1 MNRESV
7 PCTRIEIFRIVGFL
21 ACLLTIAGNHAAH
34 ALECSAQVK
43 KAITFQGK
51 IDLNRATEADLREI
65 PRVGI
70 KTARAILDHRKKI
83 RGFKS
88 MDQLS
93 RVRGVGDKTLACLQK
108 YAQVGEPV
116 PAQGQVLPADAN
128 RKR

>member
-1 MNRESV
+1 MTAN
-7 PCTRIEIFRIVGFL
+7 F
-21 ACLLTIAGNHAAH
+21 AAH
-34 ALECSAQVK
+34 ALECPANAK
-43 KAITFQGK
+43 KTITFQGK

-93 RVRGVGDKTLACLQK
+93 RVHGVGNMTMACLQK
-108 YAQVGEPV
+108 YAQVVEPV
-116 PAQGQVLPADAN
+116 PAQGQVLPADPT

>member
-1 MNRESV
+1 MNRNRV
-7 PCTRIEIFRIVGFL
+7 PCTPIVIFRIAGFL
-21 ACLLTIAGNHAAH
+21 ACLLTMTGNHFAH
-34 ALECSAQVK
+34 ALECPTKVK